1 MDIKAYYRVFP
12 SGPVAKTLSFQSRV
26 SQVQSLVRELV
37 PHAATEFACTTKD
50 LTCHTKIRE
59 PTCAAKTQCSQTDKD
74 NY

>member
-37 PHAATEFACTTKD
+37 PHAATEFAC
-50 LTCHTKIRE
+50 H
-59 PTCAAKTQCSQTDKD
+59 
-74 NY
+74 N